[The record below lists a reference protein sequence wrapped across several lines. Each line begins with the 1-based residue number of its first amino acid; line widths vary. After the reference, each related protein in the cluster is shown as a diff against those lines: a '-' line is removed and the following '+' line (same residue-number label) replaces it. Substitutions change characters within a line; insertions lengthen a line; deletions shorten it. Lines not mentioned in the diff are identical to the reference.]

1 MRTTFFERLGAYLID
16 IILLSVISSI
26 ICSGITPDSTII
38 NEHLD
43 ELSTKWQTGEI
54 TNEVYFE
61 EYGHLMYDYE
71 KDNIIPLVVN
81 LSLTVAYF
89 VIFQYM
95 NKGQTLGKKALNI
108 RVVDKTT
115 EKPIS
120 ILKGLVRSL
129 IVLGIL
135 SSSLNILFIYILNRN
150 TYFTGYTIVG
160 MIEIL
165 FDLIT
170 MILILYKKDSRG
182 LHDLMVNSK
191 VIKEG
196 RW

>member
-54 TNEVYFE
+54 TNKVYFE

-108 RVVDKTT
+108 RVVDKNT

-120 ILKGLVRSL
+120 IVKGLVRSL
-129 IVLGIL
+129 IILGIL

-150 TYFTGYTIVG
+150 TYFNGYLIIG
-160 MIEIL
+160 MLEVL

-170 MILILYKKDSRG
+170 MILILYKNDSRG

-191 VIKEG
+191 VIKE
-196 RW
+196 RR

>member
-170 MILILYKKDSRG
+170 MIFILYKKDSRG

-196 RW
+196 R

>member
-1 MRTTFFERLGAYLID
+1 MRTTFFERLGAFLID
-16 IILLSVISSI
+16 IILLNVISSI

-71 KDNIIPLVVN
+71 KDNIISLVVN

-89 VIFQYM
+89 VVFQYM
-95 NKGQTLGKKALNI
+95 NKGQTLGKKTLNI
-108 RVVDKTT
+108 RVVDKNT

-120 ILKGLVRSL
+120 IVKGLVRSL
-129 IVLGIL
+129 IILGIL
-135 SSSLNILFIYILNRN
+135 SSSLNILFIYILNRD
-150 TYFTGYTIVG
+150 TYFNGYLIIG

-170 MILILYKKDSRG
+170 MVFILYKNDSRG

-191 VIKEG
+191 VIKE
-196 RW
+196 RR